1 MKPLNQNKMTQKE
14 FTDKHN
20 IIEGMLET
28 NTDFKMILLS
38 NLSDLQVSS
47 DEGYNPQKS
56 INAIKEFII
65 DFYDAQPKQVFIDY
79 N

>member
-1 MKPLNQNKMTQKE
+1 MTQKE

>member
-1 MKPLNQNKMTQKE
+1 MKTKE
-14 FTDKHN
+14 QFMEKYN

-38 NLSDLQVSS
+38 NLSDIQVSS

-65 DFYDAQPKQVFIDY
+65 DFYDAQTKQVFIDY

>member
-1 MKPLNQNKMTQKE
+1 
-14 FTDKHN
+14 
-20 IIEGMLET
+20 MLET

-38 NLSDLQVSS
+38 NLSDIQVSS

-65 DFYDAQPKQVFIDY
+65 DFYDAQTKRVFIDY

>member
-1 MKPLNQNKMTQKE
+1 MTTKE
-14 FTDKHN
+14 QFMEKYN

-38 NLSDLQVSS
+38 NLSDIQVSS

-65 DFYDAQPKQVFIDY
+65 DFYDAQPKNVIIDY
-79 N
+79 T